1 MLVEK
6 EEIASS
12 RAEPSDLQSEPLLLT
27 GLLLQVL
34 GAYNGGSFIKRR
46 SRIGLV
52 IGWTFAESNCYS
64 KITFVNLACTRY
76 TICPLFGAPD

>member
-1 MLVEK
+1 MIPFFSFKAQRGLVEK

-34 GAYNGGSFIKRR
+34 GAYSGDSFKR
-46 SRIGLV
+46 
-52 IGWTFAESNCYS
+52 T
-64 KITFVNLACTRY
+64 
-76 TICPLFGAPD
+76 

>member
-1 MLVEK
+1 MIPFLAFKARRSNLVEK

-34 GAYNGGSFIKRR
+34 GAYNGGSFKR
-46 SRIGLV
+46 
-52 IGWTFAESNCYS
+52 T
-64 KITFVNLACTRY
+64 
-76 TICPLFGAPD
+76 